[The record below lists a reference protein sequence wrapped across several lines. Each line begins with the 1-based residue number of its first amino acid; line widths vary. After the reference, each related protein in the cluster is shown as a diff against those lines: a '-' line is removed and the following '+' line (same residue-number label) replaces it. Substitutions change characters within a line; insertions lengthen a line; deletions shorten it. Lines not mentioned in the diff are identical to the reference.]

1 MCWSGKLLLVL
12 ARWEK
17 REWRGCVGVKS
28 AGVGDVFR
36 SELTCWS
43 GPSGL
48 SVRDH
53 KSSPCV
59 GNSHFNM
66 HPTIPASRVLS
77 TLRKVSVK
85 SDI

>member
-1 MCWSGKLLLVL
+1 ML
-12 ARWEK
+12 ARLKE
-17 REWRGCVGVKS
+17 REWQSCVGVKR

-43 GPSGL
+43 GSSEL
-48 SVRDH
+48 SVRYH
-53 KSSPCV
+53 KSSSCV

-66 HPTIPASRVLS
+66 HPTISPSRVLP